1 MNRKTIATVI
11 CLLAI
16 SMTAFNMSGFP
27 TEALGASESAS
38 EANSNL
44 IIALDPDYESFD
56 PALAYEVYAQLVLN
70 AVYNNL
76 VHFDRTLD
84 LPKPDLAKSYE
95 VAQDAMTFTFEL
107 YEDAKFASGNPV
119 TAADVVW
126 SFNRLINIQ
135 GNPAFL
141 AEGIDSVEAAGD
153 HKVVIKL
160 KEPDGAF
167 LSKLTYSA
175 FAVIDSQLAI
185 KNGATDASDAKTA
198 DTAKLWFDSHGAG
211 SGPYLLESYTP
222 KEQVVLVRNKEY
234 WGPVPGSF
242 ERIVLRTIP
251 DPGAQL
257 MMLQKGDVD
266 IAFNLGPE
274 NVKQLE
280 GKEGVDVKEAQTLVI
295 SFLAMNRDK
304 DVSGPVANPAVEKA
318 IRLAI
323 DYKGIQEIGGK
334 GSSTPVSIIQLG
346 FLGAL
351 PPLDPARA
359 QDAEQAKKLMKE
371 AGYGDGFKTTLNV
384 PTISVE
390 GIDLLTVAQKIQEDL
405 KVIGIE
411 LEIQPAE
418 MTQTFSLYR
427 DGKSPFGLFYW
438 GPDYPDANNQLAFVV
453 GGSVAGPRVRWNES
467 DAPELAKLAK
477 KCMVETDPDK
487 RAGYIREIQTKMS
500 EDSPYIVLLQHG
512 RQYGVRSNVKDAFY
526 IDNYKLDLRLI
537 NKK

>member
-1 MNRKTIATVI
+1 MGYAP
-11 CLLAI
+11 
-16 SMTAFNMSGFP
+16 TAAMGDETDSY
-27 TEALGASESAS
+27 
-38 EANSNL
+38 L
-44 IIALDPDYESFD
+44 IIGLDPDYESFD
-56 PALAYEVYAQLVLN
+56 PALSYEVYAQLVLN

-84 LPKPDLAKSYE
+84 LPKPDLAKSYDISP
-95 VAQDAMTFTFEL
+95 DAKTFTFEL
-107 YEDAKFASGNPV
+107 FENAKFASGNPV

-126 SFNRLINIQ
+126 SFNRVINMQ

-141 AEGIDSVEAAGD
+141 AEGIASIEAEGD

-160 KEPDGAF
+160 KEPDAAF
-167 LSKLTYSA
+167 LSKLTSSA
-175 FAVIDSQLAI
+175 FAVVDSKLAI
-185 KNGATDASDAKTA
+185 ENGATDAADAKTS

-211 SGPYLLESYTP
+211 SGPYILESYTP
-222 KEQVVLVRNKEY
+222 KEQVVLVRNKDY

-257 MMLQKGDVD
+257 MMLEKGDID

-280 GKEGVDVKEAQTLVI
+280 GKEGVEVKEAQTLVM

-304 DVSGPVANPAVEKA
+304 EVSGPIADPTVQKA

-323 DYKGIQEIGGK
+323 DYKGLQEIGGK
-334 GSSTPVSIIQLG
+334 GSAAPVSIIQLG
-346 FLGAL
+346 FLGDL
-351 PPLDPARA
+351 PPIDPNSAQNVEKAR
-359 QDAEQAKKLMKE
+359 ELMKE
-371 AGYGDGFKTTLNV
+371 AGYGDGFKTAFNV

-390 GIDLLTVAQKIQEDL
+390 GIDLLTVAQKIQDDL
-405 KVIGIE
+405 KAIGIE
-411 LEIQPAE
+411 MDIQPAE

-467 DAPELAKLAK
+467 DAPELAELAR
-477 KCMVETDPDK
+477 KCMVEIDPAK
-487 RAGYIREIQTKMS
+487 RAEYLREIQTRMS
-500 EDSPYIVLLQHG
+500 EDSPYVVLMQHG
-512 RQYGVRSNVKDAFY
+512 RQYAVRSNVKDAFY
-526 IDNYKLDLRLI
+526 IDNYKLDLRLV

>member
-1 MNRKTIATVI
+1 MRRKTAAMLVCLVVMLVAAFQMTVVPDA
-11 CLLAI
+11 AI
-16 SMTAFNMSGFP
+16 
-27 TEALGASESAS
+27 GASDGK
-38 EANSNL
+38 EADSYL
-44 IIALDPDYESFD
+44 IIGIDPDYESFD

-84 LPKPDLAKSYE
+84 IPKPDLAKSFE
-95 VAQDAMTFTFEL
+95 ATPDAKTFTFEL
-107 YEDAKFASGNPV
+107 FENAKFASGNPV

-126 SFNRLINIQ
+126 SFNRMKNIQ

-141 AEGIDSVEAAGD
+141 ADGIDSVEADGD
-153 HKVVIKL
+153 HKVIIKL

-167 LSKLTYSA
+167 LSKLTYSS
-175 FAVIDSQLAI
+175 FAVIDSKVAI
-185 KNGATDASDAKTA
+185 QNGASDMKAE

-222 KEQVVLVRNKEY
+222 KEQVVLVRNENY

-257 MMLQKGDVD
+257 MMLEKGDID

-274 NVKQLE
+274 NIKQLE
-280 GKEGVDVKEAQTLVI
+280 GKKGIDVLEAQTLVI

-304 DVSGPVANPAVEKA
+304 EIGGPVADPIVEKA
-318 IRLAI
+318 MRLAI
-323 DYKGIQEIGGK
+323 DYRGIQEIGGK
-334 GSSTPVSIIQLG
+334 GSVTPVSIIQSG

-351 PPLDPARA
+351 PPLDPERA
-359 QDAEQAKKLMKE
+359 QNAEKAKELLKQ
-371 AGYGDGFKTTLNV
+371 AGYGDGFKTSLNV

-390 GIDLLTVAQKIQEDL
+390 GIDLLTVAQKIQEDMRA
-405 KVIGIE
+405 IGIGVD
-411 LEIQPAE
+411 IQPAE
-418 MTQTFSLYR
+418 MTQTFSVYR

-453 GGSVAGPRVRWNES
+453 GGSVAGPRVNWHES
-467 DAPELAKLAK
+467 DAPELAELYR
-477 KCMVETDPDK
+477 KCMVETDPNK
-487 RAGYIREIQTKMS
+487 RAELLEKIQTIMS
-500 EDSPYIVLLQHG
+500 EDSPYIVLIQHG
-512 RQYGVRSNVKDAFY
+512 RQYAVRSNVKDAFY

>member
-1 MNRKTIATVI
+1 
-11 CLLAI
+11 
-16 SMTAFNMSGFP
+16 MTAFQMSAVP
-27 TEALGASESAS
+27 HAAMGASGDN
-38 EANSNL
+38 EADSHL
-44 IIALDPDYESFD
+44 IIGLDPDYESFD

-84 LPKPDLAKSYE
+84 VPKPDLAKSFE
-95 VAQDAMTFTFEL
+95 ITPDAKTFTFEL
-107 YEDAKFASGNPV
+107 FENAKFASGNPL

-126 SFNRLINIQ
+126 SFNRMKNMQ

-141 AEGIDSVEAAGD
+141 ADGIDSVEADGD
-153 HKVVIKL
+153 HKVIIKL

-175 FAVIDSQLAI
+175 FAVIDSKVAI
-185 KNGATDASDAKTA
+185 ENGATADADAKAT
-198 DTAKLWFDSHGAG
+198 DTSKLWFDSHGAG

-222 KEQVVLVRNKEY
+222 KEQVVLVRNENY

-242 ERIVLRTIP
+242 ERMVLRTIP

-257 MMLQKGDVD
+257 MMLEKGDID

-274 NVKQLE
+274 NIKQLE
-280 GKEGVDVKEAQTLVI
+280 GKQGIDVKEAQTLVM

-304 DVSGPVANPAVEKA
+304 EVSGPIADPTVEKA

-334 GSSTPVSIIQLG
+334 GGATPVSIIQLG
-346 FLGAL
+346 FLGEL
-351 PPLDPARA
+351 PPIDPERA
-359 QDAEQAKKLMKE
+359 QNVEKAKDMMKN
-371 AGYGDGFKTTLNV
+371 AGYGDGFKTPLNV

-390 GIDLLTVAQKIQEDL
+390 GIDLLTIAQKIQEDMRA
-405 KVIGIE
+405 IGIE
-411 LEIQPAE
+411 VEIQPAE
-418 MTQTFSLYR
+418 MTQTFSVYR

-453 GGSVAGPRVRWNES
+453 GGSVAGPRVNWKES
-467 DAPELAKLAK
+467 DAPELAELSR

-487 RAGYIREIQTKMS
+487 RAELLRTIQTIMG

-512 RQYGVRSNVKDAFY
+512 RQYAVRSNVKDAFY

>member
-1 MNRKTIATVI
+1 MNKKMILSLICILVI
-11 CLLAI
+11 VVA
-16 SMTAFNMSGFP
+16 AFHMSACP
-27 TEALGASESAS
+27 AQAADAPSTDSH
-38 EANSNL
+38 L
-44 IIALDPDYESFD
+44 IIGLDPDYESFD

-76 VHFDRTLD
+76 VHFERTLD
-84 LPKPDLAKSYE
+84 LPKPDLAESYE
-95 VAQDAMTFTFEL
+95 ATPDAKTFTFNL
-107 YEDAKFASGNPV
+107 FKNAKFASGNPV
-119 TAADVVW
+119 TAADVAW
-126 SFNRLINIQ
+126 SFNRLINMQ

-141 AEGIDSVEAAGD
+141 ADGIDSVEAVGD
-153 HKVVIKL
+153 YTVVIKL

-175 FAVIDSQLAI
+175 FAVIDSKVAI
-185 KNGATDASDAKTA
+185 ENGATDAADAKST
-198 DTAKLWFDSHGAG
+198 DTAKLWFDAKGAG

-222 KEQVVLVRNKEY
+222 KEQVVLVRNENY

-257 MMLQKGDVD
+257 MMLDKGDID
-266 IAFNLGPE
+266 IAFNLGPD

-280 GKEGVDVKEAQTLVI
+280 GKDGIETKDAQTLVI

-304 DVSGPVANPAVEKA
+304 EVSGPVADPKVQKA

-351 PPLDPARA
+351 PPLDPAKA
-359 QDAEQAKKLMKE
+359 QDVERAKALMKE
-371 AGYGDGFKTTLNV
+371 AGYADGFKTAFNV

-390 GIDLLTVAQKIQEDL
+390 GIDLVTMAQKIQDDL
-405 KVIGIE
+405 KAIGIE
-411 LEIQPAE
+411 LEIQPSE
-418 MTQTFSLYR
+418 MTQAFSLYR

-467 DAPELAKLAK
+467 DAPELAELSK
-477 KCMVETDPDK
+477 KAMVETDPET
-487 RAGYIREIQTKMS
+487 RAGYLREIQTRMG
-500 EDSPYIVLLQHG
+500 EDSPYVVLMQHG
-512 RQYGVRSNVKDAFY
+512 RQYAVRSNVKDAFY
-526 IDNYKLDLRLI
+526 IDNYKLDLRSI
-537 NKK
+537 SKK